1 MYSLQTLADAIET
14 LTLALRFSMFP
25 QYIVICFADNSQEF
39 DIISLSIKCERMA
52 DINSR
57 EDIFWLSV
65 NAVHQSSY
73 SGKD

>member
-14 LTLALRFSMFP
+14 LTLALQFSMFP
-25 QYIVICFADNSQEF
+25 QYIVLFVSLTTNSQEF

-57 EDIFWLSV
+57 EDIF
-65 NAVHQSSY
+65 
-73 SGKD
+73 